1 MKIKK
6 LLLLSSLLLAGVLTA
21 CGSSQENSIN
31 VVSREEGSGTRSAFV
46 ELTGVL
52 EKNGDDKLDKTS
64 EEAIIQMQTEGVI
77 KTVENDEN
85 SIGYIST
92 GSLSDRVKAINV
104 DGVEPSSENIK
115 TGAYKISRPFILVTK
130 DSKPLTE
137 DFLSFINSKEG
148 QEIVGKDYIPVDT
161 NTEYKPGDLRGT
173 ISIAGSTSISP
184 VMEKLSESYKK
195 LNPGINIELQQ
206 TGSSAGITSTI
217 EGTVD
222 LGMSSRALTSEEKS
236 KLRETTI
243 ALDGIAVIVN
253 KNNPVEDLSL
263 EEIRNIFIGEI
274 LDWNNLGGK

>member
-173 ISIAGSTSISP
+173 ISVAGSTSISP